1 MTEYGLPTLYILF
14 VWWFSTG
21 VIFYLDG
28 LPRRTHRWTMLGA
41 TLVMVL
47 GLGGLTVSASMTSV
61 GGAYCAFTCA
71 LMVWAWVEVG
81 FLLGY
86 ITGPRTQPCPP
97 GASGWRRFA
106 LATETLIYHELAL
119 VAAAVAVVALTWG
132 QPNQVGTW
140 TFVILWVMRQSAKIN
155 VFLGVRN
162 LSEEFLPPHLQYL
175 KSFFRRRP
183 MNLLFPV
190 SVTLST
196 VVTVLL
202 FQVALRAESASFDQ
216 AAFLFLATLL
226 TLAVLEH
233 WFLVIPLPVGA
244 LWNWSLRSRDIA
256 LPVAVL
262 VPVVEVPVSKPQAR
276 ETNYLRSRPN

>member
-41 TLVMVL
+41 TVVMVF
-47 GLGGLTVSASMTSV
+47 GLGGLTVSASITSV

-97 GASGWRRFA
+97 GAAGWRRFA

-119 VAAAVAVVALTWG
+119 VAAAIAVVSLTWG
-132 QPNQVGTW
+132 EPNQVGTW
-140 TFVILWVMRQSAKIN
+140 TFVILWVMRQSAKMN

-190 SVTLST
+190 SVTAST
-196 VVTVLL
+196 VVAVLL
-202 FQVALRAESASFDQ
+202 FKVALQAEAASFDQ

-244 LWNWSLRSRDIA
+244 LWNWSLRSRDVERPA
-256 LPVAVL
+256 AAL
-262 VPVVEVPVSKPQAR
+262 VPVVEVPVSKPLGR
-276 ETNYLRSRPN
+276 DTDYLRSRPN